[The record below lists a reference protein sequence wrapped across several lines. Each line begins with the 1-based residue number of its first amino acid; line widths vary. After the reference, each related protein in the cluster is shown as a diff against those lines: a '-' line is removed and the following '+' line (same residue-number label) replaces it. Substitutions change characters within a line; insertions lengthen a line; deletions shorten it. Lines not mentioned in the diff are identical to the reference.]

1 MNDGE
6 RFPAG
11 MNDLQKRICDMVT
24 AKKIYSTDTYRLN
37 AAIAEA
43 EGRSQERCMTATECA
58 GRLEGAERYM
68 HNPSKAALKG
78 CRCRVHASN
87 ESLPRSYKYTASS
100 TQAEFEHDGKGWV
113 LVRVSRDRL
122 KSSAKLCYR
131 NNIEMTMSDSAKEW
145 ILAYMAI
152 C

>member
-1 MNDGE
+1 M
-6 RFPAG
+6 A
-11 MNDLQKRICDMVT
+11 T
-24 AKKIYSTDTYRLN
+24 TKKIYSTDTDRLN

-43 EGRSQERCMTATECA
+43 EGRAKERCMTAADCA
-58 GRLEGAERYM
+58 GRLEGAERYL

-78 CRCRVHASN
+78 CKCRVHASN
-87 ESLPRSYKYTASS
+87 ESLPHSYKYPASS

-131 NNIEMTMSDSAKEW
+131 NNIEMTLSDSAKEW
-145 ILAYMAI
+145 ILADMAI